1 MERDEVLVA
10 GKGFAE
16 SGESRLPRTWFVK
29 LGLERCANL
38 RDVAASA
45 PTRPAR
51 LALDAVAAKEG
62 LHLRRLADVSV
73 PGDIEADRTVAVV
86 IVVLEP
92 LHFAGCANLEVMI
105 HQVVSKLAARAAES
119 IGETRRSRVEHH
131 VRGAERRATAKNESS
146 VELEHLLCFGVDH
159 TNSDCAI
166 LFLVENHAVHDA
178 VWAQRKIPC
187 GRGSG
192 KSRRKAREVAP
203 R

>member
-16 SGESRLPRTWFVK
+16 SGESRLPRTRVVQ
-29 LGLERCANL
+29 LGLERCAKL

-86 IVVLEP
+86 IGVLEP
-92 LHFAGCANLEVMI
+92 FHSAGCANREGAS
-105 HQVVSKLAARAAES
+105 HQV
-119 IGETRRSRVEHH
+119 
-131 VRGAERRATAKNESS
+131 
-146 VELEHLLCFGVDH
+146 
-159 TNSDCAI
+159 
-166 LFLVENHAVHDA
+166 
-178 VWAQRKIPC
+178 
-187 GRGSG
+187 
-192 KSRRKAREVAP
+192 
-203 R
+203 